1 MFQRQKRFSA
11 KGSCIL
17 KHNLS
22 FTKWGEY
29 FDYQVGYLV
38 VRWDLSILVG
48 FFPFSTRVF
57 LFLLALPTEA
67 RILCLDSL

>member
-1 MFQRQKRFSA
+1 MFQRQKCFSA
-11 KGSCIL
+11 KGSRIL

-38 VRWDLSILVG
+38 VWLDLSILVA
-48 FFPFSTRVF
+48 FFPFSTQVL
-57 LFLLALPTEA
+57 LFLLALPTKA